1 MAKDPVCGKE
11 IDEEQAR
18 NQTGQTMH
26 GAAEV
31 DPEQGT
37 RMFHN
42 GVWMY
47 FCGLECRSKFMATA
61 ESYTGQA

>member
-11 IDEEQAR
+11 IDEDQAR
-18 NQTGQTMH
+18 SQTSQTTH

-37 RMFHN
+37 RIFHEGN
-42 GVWMY
+42 WFY
-47 FCGLECRSKFMATA
+47 FCGLECRTKFIA
-61 ESYTGQA
+61 SPGNYLSH